1 VRHATVTH
9 RLILTAPQDG
19 ERRALFTQP
28 NKLHITSVVR
38 FGPPL
43 APQSVSRTIR
53 LASRL
58 FLEMYRMATF
68 SALSNPSSAPLRRSV
83 RGEWIP
89 VLFAL
94 ILVAFTSTSFMGG
107 SHTGD
112 LVSAV
117 WRAVFGNWHF
127 QWAYEANLIGR
138 KVGHFLGY
146 GAIGLL
152 FRKAWYATMRLCH
165 RDRKPLNALLRH
177 ARSCLHLSAR
187 VS

>member
-1 VRHATVTH
+1 
-9 RLILTAPQDG
+9 
-19 ERRALFTQP
+19 
-28 NKLHITSVVR
+28 
-38 FGPPL
+38 
-43 APQSVSRTIR
+43 
-53 LASRL
+53 
-58 FLEMYRMATF
+58 MATF